1 MLGDHIRANKLLSSR
16 QYGFI
21 SGRSTVTQLLRYLN
35 SCAETIVNGGA
46 TDTIY
51 LDFAKAFD
59 TVPHLRLI
67 GKLKSYGIEGDI
79 LKWIRA
85 FLGGSTQVVK
95 VNGEESLPVTDR
107 YPKCPPLCLQTS
119 FHYAFF

>member
-1 MLGDHIRANKLLSSR
+1 MDHIRANKLLLSR

-35 SCAETIVNGGA
+35 SCAETIVNGGV

-79 LKWIRA
+79 LKWMR
-85 FLGGSTQVVK
+85 
-95 VNGEESLPVTDR
+95 
-107 YPKCPPLCLQTS
+107 S
-119 FHYAFF
+119 FPQWTYASRQS

>member
-1 MLGDHIRANKLLSSR
+1 MESLIKEYVMDHIRANKLLSSS

-35 SCAETIVNGGA
+35 SCAETIVNGGV

-67 GKLKSYGIEGDI
+67 GTLKSYGI
-79 LKWIRA
+79 K
-85 FLGGSTQVVK
+85 
-95 VNGEESLPVTDR
+95 
-107 YPKCPPLCLQTS
+107 
-119 FHYAFF
+119 